1 MMLEKYMVSKID
13 ICPSEGLMGRRKITT
28 PVKEIT
34 RANVVEIV
42 EESLGIHNKN
52 AAEIDYLYRYYR
64 GSQDIQY
71 KVKYQRENINNK
83 VTVNRAN
90 EIVTFKTAYLLNEP
104 IQYISHGG
112 EEEVSNNVNIL
123 NEYMRAEDKES
134 KDKEIV
140 DWMHICGVSERL
152 ILDDKEFG
160 GDIDGSPFS
169 IFTLDPRFAYVIYNA
184 GIGQKPLA
192 GVILQKD
199 EDGKSFAD
207 VYTENSHFVLKGR
220 EVVKEYKSMYGGVPL
235 IEYVNNDA
243 RMGSFEAVLSILN
256 NINRLESDAVDGIQ
270 DFVNGFDVFQN
281 CDIEDGEYATLSIG
295 GKAVKIKTVTQGM
308 EAKVYRVVSEL
319 TQSGVQTRIDD
330 LTDAY
335 LTICG
340 MPNRNGGLSTSDT
353 GTAVIF
359 RDGWGEAESR
369 AKDTEKLFKRSEREM
384 LRIALTIC
392 DVANKG
398 KYSLNLR
405 LSDIKTEFLRKNLTN
420 AQSKTQI
427 LCELL
432 NNPMIHPKLA
442 FEAAALFK
450 DNEEAYRISA
460 EYYEQ
465 FMKDKEAALQEELN
479 NARAEALRISRQD
492 NSDTEQEGDQAV

>member
-1 MMLEKYMVSKID
+1 MTLERYIVESIGK
-13 ICPSEGLMGRRKITT
+13 CPPEGMMGRRKIIT
-28 PVKEIT
+28 PIRTITKE
-34 RANVVEIV
+34 NVVDVVNI
-42 EESLGIHNKN
+42 SLGIHALN

-64 GSQDIQY
+64 GSQDIQH

-112 EEEVSNNVNIL
+112 EEETSNNVNLL

-152 ILDDKEFG
+152 ILDDKDFD
-160 GDIDGSPFS
+160 GDVDGSPFS
-169 IFTLDPRFAYVIYNA
+169 IFTLDPRFAYVIYDA

-199 EDGKSFAD
+199 EKGKNFAD
-207 VYTENSHFVLKGR
+207 VYTDKSHFVLKGGK
-220 EVVKEYKSMYGGVPL
+220 VIAEYSSMYGGVPL

-243 RMGSFEAVLSILN
+243 RMGAFEAVLSILN

-308 EAKVYRVVSEL
+308 EARVYRVASEL
-319 TQSGVQTRIDD
+319 TQGGVQTRIDD

-392 DVANKG
+392 DVTNNG
-398 KYSLNLR
+398 RYSLKLR

-432 NNPMIHPKLA
+432 NNPMVHPKLA

-450 DNEEAYRISA
+450 DNEEAYRISM
-460 EYYEQ
+460 EYYE
-465 FMKDKEAALQEELN
+465 KSLEEKEAALQEELS

-492 NSDTEQEGDQAV
+492 NPETEQEGNQAV